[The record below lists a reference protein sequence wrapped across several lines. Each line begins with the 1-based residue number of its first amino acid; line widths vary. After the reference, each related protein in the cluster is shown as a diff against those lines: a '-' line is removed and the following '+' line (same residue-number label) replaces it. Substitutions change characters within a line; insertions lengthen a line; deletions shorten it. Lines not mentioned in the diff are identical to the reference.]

1 MIKKSISI
9 LGVTGSIGQSTA
21 DVIASAPERFE
32 VCTITANEDA
42 KGLAETAQRLNA
54 KSVVI
59 TNPDKEEELRGY
71 LKGSGVSVLSGQDS
85 LINAIAPDTDLT
97 VAAIS
102 GMAGLKPLMT
112 AIKNS
117 KAVAIANKEPLV
129 AAGPLV
135 MAEAQKYDTQIL
147 PTDSEH
153 NAIFQVFDFERPE
166 TIERIILT
174 ASGGPF
180 RTWSEDDIAK
190 ATPEQA
196 VAHPNWDMGA
206 KISVDSAT
214 MVNKALEIIEAHILF
229 GLPPEKIEVVL
240 HPQSTIHSM
249 VEYVDGSILAQMG
262 ASDMRTPIAN
272 VLGWPDRVATPG
284 DRLDLKALKQ
294 LDFEEADFKQ
304 FPALRMAYECLD
316 KGLEACLT
324 FNAANEVAV
333 AAFLNEEIGF
343 PGILETIEF
352 ALKNIPDIDINSMEA
367 VCSADTSV
375 RALAKD
381 YITQNTSQSGGVKK
395 AV

>member
-1 MIKKSISI
+1 MIKTVSI
-9 LGVTGSIGQSTA
+9 LGVTGSIGRNTA

-32 VCTITANEDA
+32 VCTLTANADA
-42 KGLAETAQRLNA
+42 KGLAEAAQRLKA
-54 KSVVI
+54 RSVVI
-59 TNPDKEEELRGY
+59 VDPDKEDELRGY
-71 LKGSGVSVLSGQDS
+71 LKGSGISILSGQDS
-85 LINAIAPDTDLT
+85 LVNAITPDTDLT

-117 KAVAIANKEPLV
+117 RAVAIANKEPLV

-135 MAEAQKYDTQIL
+135 MAEAEKYDTQIL

-180 RTWSEDDIAK
+180 RTWPQEDIAK

-214 MVNKALEIIEAHILF
+214 MVNKALEVIEAHILF
-229 GLPPEKIEVVL
+229 GLPPEKIEVVI
-240 HPQSTIHSM
+240 HPQSVVHSM
-249 VEYVDGSILAQMG
+249 VEYIDGSILAQMG

-272 VLGWPDRVATPG
+272 ALAWPGRVATPG
-284 DRLDLKALKQ
+284 RKLDLKTLKQ
-294 LDFEEADFKQ
+294 LDFEEAEFEQ
-304 FPALRMAYECLD
+304 FPALRIAYACLE
-316 KGLEACLT
+316 KGQAACLT
-324 FNAANEVAV
+324 FNTANEVAV
-333 AAFLNEEIGF
+333 EAFLDEKLSF

-352 ALKNIPDIDINSMEA
+352 ALKHIPDIKLESMEA
-367 VCSADTSV
+367 VEMADSAV
-375 RALAKD
+375 RALTKD
-381 YITQNTSQSGGVKK
+381 YITQNTSQSEVLKK